1 MKTKKISIEVSEA
14 KLSALEVFIKTKNS
28 TVELELQDTFNKL
41 YERVVPNQVKLF
53 VKETSPAKNSDGL
66 KIPKVGK

>member
-1 MKTKKISIEVSEA
+1 MKTKKVTIEVSES
-14 KLSALEVFIKTKNS
+14 KLSALEVFIKNRNS

-53 VKETSPAKNSDGL
+53 VKETSPSKKDDGL
-66 KIPKVGK
+66 NIPKVGR